1 MFRLPG
7 GLVAPP
13 VITNNTHVYVIRI
26 LANHNVI
33 SAADVLRYESTH
45 KSAEQCS
52 DVCTCGPAE
61 QTHYTRL
68 VWHDLQLHR
77 EQHVNGQLRYTTE
90 VVMGI
95 IR

>member
-52 DVCTCGPAE
+52 DVCTYVE
-61 QTHYTRL
+61 QQSRHIT
-68 VWHDLQLHR
+68 HDLF
-77 EQHVNGQLRYTTE
+77 GTTCNCT
-90 VVMGI
+90 VSST
-95 IR
+95 